1 MANVQ
6 TDNVKGKVPSPIAMG
21 QESPVL
27 RAKLTLTTGQI
38 ATTSVLE
45 MVDIPPGYS
54 VLDWSVDTDDLDS
67 DGSPAIVFKV
77 GILNSGKTD
86 LDSGNNIWKTGATTA
101 QAGGLLRADN
111 QNAIRCGSSTSKRTV
126 GIIPTTNP
134 DAAQAGD
141 IGITVWLKAD

>member
-1 MANVQ
+1 MANIQ
-6 TDNVKGKVPSPIAMG
+6 TTNVKGKVPSPIAMG

-67 DGSPAIVFKV
+67 GTPAIVFKV